1 MYCIVNVPRHLYKI
15 ISHFFFSVYFAL
27 LFMCAKWLQS
37 CPILLPY
44 RLQPTRLHC
53 LLDSPGK
60 NTGEGCQALL
70 QGIFQTQEWKPGL
83 LCLLQWQLGS
93 LPLAPPGK
101 LYFALCLIKQTQS
114 SNNCLQDKQVKVV
127 YILDLS
133 IYGCVFLFSP
143 YL

>member
-1 MYCIVNVPRHLYKI
+1 MYCIVNIPRHLYKI
-15 ISHFFFSVYFAL
+15 ISFFFFSVYFAL
-27 LFMCAKWLQS
+27 LCMCAKGLQS

-44 RLQPTRLHC
+44 RFQPTRLHC

-60 NTGEGCQALL
+60 NTGEGCQAFL
-70 QGIFQTQEWKPGL
+70 QGIFLTQGWKPRF

-93 LPLAPPGK
+93 LPLAPPWK
-101 LYFALCLIKQTQS
+101 PYFALYLIKQTQS

-127 YILDLS
+127 YILGLS

>member
-1 MYCIVNVPRHLYKI
+1 MYCTVNVPRHLYKI
-15 ISHFFFSVYFAL
+15 ISLFFLIYFAL
-27 LFMCAKWLQS
+27 LCICAKSLQS

-60 NTGEGCQALL
+60 NPGEGFQVLL
-70 QGIFQTQEWKPGL
+70 QGIFLTQGSKPGP

-93 LPLAPPGK
+93 LPIAPPGK
-101 LYFALCLIKQTQS
+101 PYFALCLIKQTQS

-127 YILDLS
+127 YILGLS
-133 IYGCVFLFSP
+133 IYGCVSLFSP